1 MISCPTLA
9 FASQSVDL
17 VELHGPTLSV
27 DYVFFDRGHVTG
39 IEIFVDIFNM
49 CRLESLIHLGLR
61 NVDGESSQIPVQ
73 V

>member
-1 MISCPTLA
+1 MMSCPNLA

-27 DYVFFDRGHVTG
+27 DYVLFEGVHVTG
-39 IEIFVDIFNM
+39 IEIFFDIFSM
-49 CRLESLIHLGLR
+49 CRLESLIHLELR
-61 NVDGESSQIPVQ
+61 NVDGEFSQIPVP